1 MGCGQVVRHRFLVA
15 AFVGSNPTT
24 PANKEMN
31 KEVFFSLNNASFSIG
46 KLKLLRD
53 ISISVHE
60 NDKIALV
67 GKNGV
72 GKSTLLRIINGTRSL
87 DSGDFWLGPSISVGT
102 LNQKNYQT
110 SPLSVLEFL
119 KSQNLEDNE
128 IIESRVEKITNEIK
142 LNKFKIIDEL
152 SGGEKRKLALSK
164 LLLLKPDLLLLDE
177 PTNHLDIE
185 SIKWLENFL
194 NNEFRG
200 SFLVISHNRDFL
212 KNVTNKVF
220 WMDRGKIKTSSKGFF
235 NFDIW
240 QDSLIE
246 QEKRE
251 LRNRKKYLDDEIS
264 WLNRGVKARRKR
276 NIKRKDNIYSM
287 KSSYDE
293 EKKEFMKSISKIKIS
308 NEATELED
316 GPNVL
321 INFVNVNKSFKKKDG
336 FINIL
341 NDFSF
346 KLMRGEKIGI
356 IGRNGIGKST
366 FLNLASHK
374 IQPDSGNIKIRK
386 KLNFSFFDQTGEQ
399 FEDKKTIKKN
409 LIPSGGDYIDVG
421 NKKMHICGYLKNFL
435 FEPKDVDRN
444 LISLSGGERNR
455 LLLAKILAKPNEI
468 LILDEPTND
477 LDIETIDLLID
488 FLNMH
493 KGSSLI
499 SSHDIDFLEKTCH
512 RFFFFDGS
520 GIIKFSNKPEIC
532 KVKTVDE
539 SIKKDKKE
547 KPISSEK
554 LINKILKKIQNKENQ
569 ITDLTSELEK
579 TNFSSKQE
587 SNYNY
592 LVNELKK
599 AQFELNTLEK
609 EWIDIEER
617 MIRDD

>member
-24 PANKEMN
+24 PANKKMK
-31 KEVFFSLNNASFSIG
+31 KEVFFSLNNANFSIG
-46 KLKLLRD
+46 KLKLLKD

-72 GKSTLLRIINGTRSL
+72 GKSTLLRIINGTKSL
-87 DSGDFWLGPSISVGT
+87 DSGDFWLGPTISVGT
-102 LNQKNYQT
+102 LKQKNYQT
-110 SPLSVLEFL
+110 SSLSVLEFL
-119 KSQNLEDNE
+119 KLQNLEDNKT
-128 IIESRVEKITNEIK
+128 IESRVDKITNEIK

-220 WMDRGKIKTSSKGFF
+220 WMDRGIIKTSSKGFF

-240 QDSLIE
+240 KDSLIE

-251 LRNRKKYLDDEIS
+251 LRNRKKYLDDEIT

-276 NIKRKDNIYSM
+276 NVKRKDNIYSM

-293 EKKEFMKSISKIKIS
+293 EKKEFMKSISKIRIS
-308 NEATELED
+308 NDATELDD

-321 INFVNVNKSFKKKDG
+321 INFVNVNKSFEKKDG

-399 FEDKKTIKKN
+399 FEDNKTIKKN

-421 NKKMHICGYLKNFL
+421 NKKIHICGYLKNFL

-444 LISLSGGERNR
+444 LVSLSGGERNR

-520 GIIKFSNKPEIC
+520 GIIKFSNKPIVSND
-532 KVKTVDE
+532 KIVDK

-554 LINKILKKIQNKENQ
+554 LINMILKKIQNKEDQ

>member
-24 PANKEMN
+24 PASKEMN

-53 ISISVHE
+53 ISISVHA

-72 GKSTLLRIINGTRSL
+72 GKSTLLKIINGTRLL

-119 KSQNLEDNE
+119 KLQNLEYNE
-128 IIESRVEKITNEIK
+128 IIESRIEKITNEIK

-240 QDSLIE
+240 KDSLIE

-251 LRNRKKYLDDEIS
+251 LKNRKKYLDDEIA

-308 NEATELED
+308 NDATELED

-374 IQPDSGNIKIRK
+374 MQPDSGNIKIRK

-532 KVKTVDE
+532 NVKIVDE
-539 SIKKDKKE
+539 SIKKEKKK

-554 LINKILKKIQNKENQ
+554 LINKILKKIQNKEDQ

-599 AQFELNTLEK
+599 AQFELYSLEK
-609 EWIDIEER
+609 EWIDIEEK

>member
-31 KEVFFSLNNASFSIG
+31 KEVFFSLNNACFSIG

-119 KSQNLEDNE
+119 KSQNLEDNK
-128 IIESRVEKITNEIK
+128 ITESRVEKVTNEIK
-142 LNKFKIIDEL
+142 IDKFKIIDEL

-164 LLLLKPDLLLLDE
+164 LLLLNPDLLLLDE

-240 QDSLIE
+240 KDSLIE

-251 LRNRKKYLDDEIS
+251 LKNRKKYLDDEIA

-308 NEATELED
+308 NDATELED

-321 INFVNVNKSFKKKDG
+321 INFVNVNKSFKKKNG

-374 IQPDSGNIKIRK
+374 MQPDSGNIKIRK

-399 FEDKKTIKKN
+399 FEDNKTIKKN

-532 KVKTVDE
+532 NVKTVDE

-554 LINKILKKIQNKENQ
+554 LINKILKKIQNKEDQ

-579 TNFSSKQE
+579 TNFSLKQE

>member
-128 IIESRVEKITNEIK
+128 ITESRVEKITNEIK

-194 NNEFRG
+194 NNEFKG
-200 SFLVISHNRDFL
+200 SFLLISHNRDFL

-220 WMDRGKIKTSSKGFF
+220 WMDRGIIKTSSKGFF

-240 QDSLIE
+240 KDTLIE

-251 LRNRKKYLDDEIS
+251 LKNRKKYLDDEIA

-308 NEATELED
+308 NDASELED

-336 FINIL
+336 LINIL

-374 IQPDSGNIKIRK
+374 IKPDSGNIKIRK

-477 LDIETIDLLID
+477 LDTETIDLLID

-520 GIIKFSNKPEIC
+520 GIIKFLNKPEIC
-532 KVKTVDE
+532 TVKTVDE

-554 LINKILKKIQNKENQ
+554 LINKILKKIQNKEDQ

-599 AQFELNTLEK
+599 AQFELNSLEK

-617 MIRDD
+617 MISDD

>member
-53 ISISVHE
+53 ISISVHK

-72 GKSTLLRIINGTRSL
+72 GKSTLLRIINGTLSL

-128 IIESRVEKITNEIK
+128 ITESRVEKITNEIK

-194 NNEFRG
+194 NNEFKG

-220 WMDRGKIKTSSKGFF
+220 WMDRGIIKTSSKGFF

-240 QDSLIE
+240 KDTLIE

-251 LRNRKKYLDDEIS
+251 LKNRKKYLDDEIA

-308 NEATELED
+308 NDASELED

-336 FINIL
+336 LINIL

-374 IQPDSGNIKIRK
+374 IKPDSGNIKIRK
-386 KLNFSFFDQTGEQ
+386 KVNFSFFDQTGEQ

-444 LISLSGGERNR
+444 LVSLSGGERNR

-488 FLNMH
+488 FLDMH

-520 GIIKFSNKPEIC
+520 GMIKPSNKPEIC
-532 KVKTVDE
+532 NVKIVDE

-569 ITDLTSELEK
+569 ITNLTSKLEK

-599 AQFELNTLEK
+599 AQFELNSLEK
-609 EWIDIEER
+609 EWIDIEESV
-617 MIRDD
+617 ISDD

>member
-1 MGCGQVVRHRFLVA
+1 
-15 AFVGSNPTT
+15 
-24 PANKEMN
+24 MN

-46 KLKLLRD
+46 KQKLLKE
-53 ISISVHE
+53 IAISVHE
-60 NDKIALV
+60 NDKIAVV

-72 GKSTLLRIINGTRSL
+72 GKSTLLGIINGTKSL
-87 DSGDFWLGPSISVGT
+87 DSGDFWLAPSISVGI
-102 LNQKNYQT
+102 LDQKNYQT

-119 KSQNLEDNE
+119 KLQNYENNE
-128 IIESRVEKITNEIK
+128 ITRSNIDKITNEIK
-142 LNKFKIIDEL
+142 LSKAKIVDEL

-194 NNEFRG
+194 NNEFKG

-220 WMDRGKIKTSSKGFF
+220 WMDRGMIKISSKGFF
-235 NFDIW
+235 NFDVW
-240 QDSLIE
+240 QNSLIE

-251 LRNRKKYLDDEIS
+251 LKNRKKFLDDEIA

-276 NIKRKDNIYSM
+276 NIKRKDNVYNM
-287 KSSYDE
+287 KSSYDA
-293 EKKEFMKSISKIKIS
+293 EKKEFMKSISRIKIS
-308 NEATELED
+308 DDVAELEN

-336 FINIL
+336 TISIL
-341 NDFSF
+341 NNFNF
-346 KLMRGEKIGI
+346 KLMRGERVGI

-366 FLNLASHK
+366 FLNLASNK

-386 KLNFSFFDQTGEQ
+386 KLSFSFFDQTGEQ
-399 FEDKKTIKKN
+399 FEDKKSIKN
-409 LIPSGGDYIDVG
+409 NMIPSGGDYIDVG
-421 NKKMHICGYLKNFL
+421 EKKIHICGYLKNFL
-435 FEPKDVDRN
+435 FEPRDLDRN

-455 LLLAKILAKPNEI
+455 LLLAKILAKPKEI

-520 GIIKFSNKPEIC
+520 GIIKFSNKPEISN
-532 KVKTVDE
+532 VKIVDE
-539 SIKKDKKE
+539 SIKKDKKQ

-554 LINKILKKIQNKENQ
+554 LINRILKKIQKKEDQ
-569 ITDLTSELEK
+569 ITDLTIKLEK
-579 TNFSSKQE
+579 SEFSSKPE

-592 LVNELKK
+592 LTDELKK
-599 AQFELNTLEK
+599 AQSELNSLEN

-617 MIRDD
+617 TISDD

>member
-1 MGCGQVVRHRFLVA
+1 MVR
-15 AFVGSNPTT
+15 
-24 PANKEMN
+24 
-31 KEVFFSLNNASFSIG
+31 SLNQCWDIKPKKLPNKSI
-46 KLKLLRD
+46 KC
-53 ISISVHE
+53 
-60 NDKIALV
+60 
-67 GKNGV
+67 
-72 GKSTLLRIINGTRSL
+72 
-87 DSGDFWLGPSISVGT
+87 
-102 LNQKNYQT
+102 
-110 SPLSVLEFL
+110 LEFL

-128 IIESRVEKITNEIK
+128 IIESRVNKITNEIK

-220 WMDRGKIKTSSKGFF
+220 WMDRGIIKTSSKGFF

-251 LRNRKKYLDDEIS
+251 LRNRKKYLDDEIA

-276 NIKRKDNIYSM
+276 NIKRKDNIFSM

-293 EKKEFMKSISKIKIS
+293 ERKEFMKSISKIKIS
-308 NEATELED
+308 NDATELED

-336 FINIL
+336 FINII

-374 IQPDSGNIKIRK
+374 LQPDSGNIKIRK

-399 FEDKKTIKKN
+399 FEDEKTIKKN

-477 LDIETIDLLID
+477 LDIETIDMLID

-512 RFFFFDGS
+512 KFFFFDGS

-532 KVKTVDE
+532 NVKTVDE

-554 LINKILKKIQNKENQ
+554 LINKILKKIQNKEDQ

-599 AQFELNTLEK
+599 AQFELNSLEK

>member
-1 MGCGQVVRHRFLVA
+1 
-15 AFVGSNPTT
+15 
-24 PANKEMN
+24 MN

-87 DSGDFWLGPSISVGT
+87 DSGDFWLGPTISVGT

-119 KSQNLEDNE
+119 KLQNLEDNK
-128 IIESRVEKITNEIK
+128 IIESRVNKITNEIK

-152 SGGEKRKLALSK
+152 SGGEKRKLALSQ

-220 WMDRGKIKTSSKGFF
+220 WMDRGKINTSSKGFF

-251 LRNRKKYLDDEIS
+251 LRNRKKYLDDEIT

-276 NIKRKDNIYSM
+276 NIKRKDNIHSM

-293 EKKEFMKSISKIKIS
+293 DKKEFMKSISKIKIS
-308 NEATELED
+308 NDATELED

-444 LISLSGGERNR
+444 LVSLSGGERNR
-455 LLLAKILAKPNEI
+455 LLLAKILAKPSEI

-488 FLNMH
+488 FLHMH

-512 RFFFFDGS
+512 RFFLFDGS

-554 LINKILKKIQNKENQ
+554 LINKILKKIQNKEDQ

-579 TNFSSKQE
+579 TNFSSKQG

-599 AQFELNTLEK
+599 AQFELNSLEK

-617 MIRDD
+617 MISDD

>member
-1 MGCGQVVRHRFLVA
+1 
-15 AFVGSNPTT
+15 
-24 PANKEMN
+24 MN

-46 KLKLLRD
+46 KLRLLKE
-53 ISISVHE
+53 ISISVHD

-72 GKSTLLRIINGTRSL
+72 GKSTLLKIINGTKSL
-87 DSGDFWLGPSISVGT
+87 DNGDFWLGPSISIGT
-102 LNQKNYQT
+102 LNQKNYQK
-110 SPLSVLEFL
+110 SSLSVFEFL
-119 KSQNLEDNE
+119 KLQICENNE
-128 IIESRVEKITNEIK
+128 IVESRVEQITNEIK
-142 LNKFKIIDEL
+142 LSKLKIVDEL

-200 SFLVISHNRDFL
+200 SFIVISHNRDFL

-220 WMDRGKIKTSSKGFF
+220 WMDRGMIRISSKGFF

-240 QDSLIE
+240 QNSLIE

-251 LRNRKKYLDDEIS
+251 LKNRKKYIDDEIE

-276 NIKRKDNIYSM
+276 NVKRKDNVHTM

-293 EKKEFMKSISKIKIS
+293 EKKEFMRSISKIKIS
-308 NEATELED
+308 NDVTELD
-316 GPNVL
+316 NGPNIL
-321 INFVNVNKSFKKKDG
+321 INFINVNKSFKKKDG
-336 FINIL
+336 LINIL
-341 NDFSF
+341 NNFNF

-374 IQPDSGNIKIRK
+374 IQPDSGNVKIRK

-399 FEDKKTIKKN
+399 FEDKKTIKSN
-409 LIPSGGDYIDVG
+409 LIPGGGDYIDIG

-455 LLLAKILAKPNEI
+455 LLLAKILAKPKEI

-488 FLNMH
+488 FLNLH

-499 SSHDIDFLEKTCH
+499 SSHDIDFLKKTCH
-512 RFFFFDGS
+512 RFFLFDGS
-520 GIIKFSNKPEIC
+520 GIVKISDKPKISNIQI
-532 KVKTVDE
+532 VDE
-539 SIKKDKKE
+539 VQKKNKKE

-554 LINKILKKIQNKENQ
+554 LINKILKKIQKKEDQ
-569 ITDLTSELEK
+569 ITDITRKLEK
-579 TNFSSKQE
+579 SNFSLEQE
-587 SNYNY
+587 SNYSY
-592 LVNELKK
+592 LLNELKQ
-599 AQFELNTLEK
+599 AQFELNSLEK

-617 MIRDD
+617 IISDD

>member
-24 PANKEMN
+24 PASKEMN

-46 KLKLLRD
+46 KLKLLKD

-72 GKSTLLRIINGTRSL
+72 GKSTLLRIINGTKSL
-87 DSGDFWLGPSISVGT
+87 DSGDFWLGPTISVGT
-102 LNQKNYQT
+102 LKQKNYQT
-110 SPLSVLEFL
+110 SSLSVLEFL
-119 KSQNLEDNE
+119 KLQNLEDNKT
-128 IIESRVEKITNEIK
+128 IESRVDKITNEIK

-164 LLLLKPDLLLLDE
+164 LLLFNPDLLLLDE

-220 WMDRGKIKTSSKGFF
+220 WMDRGIIKTSSKGFF

-251 LRNRKKYLDDEIS
+251 LRNRKKYLDDEIA

-293 EKKEFMKSISKIKIS
+293 ENKEFMKSISKIKIS

-366 FLNLASHK
+366 FLNLASQK
-374 IQPDSGNIKIRK
+374 IQPDLGNIKIRK

-399 FEDKKTIKKN
+399 FEDNKTIKKN

-493 KGSSLI
+493 KGSSFI

-532 KVKTVDE
+532 NVKTVDE

-554 LINKILKKIQNKENQ
+554 LINKILKKIQNKEDQ

-599 AQFELNTLEK
+599 AQFELNSLEK